1 MRGWGSSI
9 ALAVVGA
16 LVLWVGIAQFEGAYL
31 PETGVVAGKVA
42 RVVPIEG
49 RHAIMFDGRDESFVL
64 TTPNLPYPTVQ
75 ALYDAANVEVI
86 YDRRVYG
93 QATRAVV
100 GISVDGHTYFSP
112 STYQMFSGLLAL
124 VLLVPGAVLFGLGA
138 SALSRRGYGARHADV
153 FSDAFG
159 DAPTLAPR
167 EALIIPFPRRPLT
180 DG

>member
-1 MRGWGSSI
+1 MRGWGSSVVL
-9 ALAVVGA
+9 ALVGA

-31 PETGVVAGKVA
+31 PETHAVAGKVQ

-49 RHAIMFDGRDESFVL
+49 RHAIVFAGRDESFVL

-86 YDRRVYG
+86 YDARAYG
-93 QATRAVV
+93 QNMRVVV
-100 GISVDGHTYFSP
+100 GLSVDGHLYFSP

-124 VLLVPGAVLFGLGA
+124 VLLVPGALMFGLGA
-138 SALSRRGYGARHADV
+138 SALSRETRGAIVEDV
-153 FSDAFG
+153 FADMPDLS
-159 DAPTLAPR
+159 PP
-167 EALIIPFPRRPLT
+167 EAQIIPFPRRPLT

>member
-31 PETGVVAGKVA
+31 PETAVVAGKVQ
-42 RVVPIEG
+42 RVVPVEG
-49 RHAIMFDGRDESFVL
+49 RHAIVFQGRDESFVL

-75 ALYDAANVEVI
+75 ALYDAAQVEVV
-86 YDRRVYG
+86 YDTRTYAQGTRVI
-93 QATRAVV
+93 V
-100 GISVDGHTYFSP
+100 GLSVDGHAYFSP
-112 STYQMFSGLLAL
+112 STYQIFSGLLAL
-124 VLLVPGAVLFGLGA
+124 VLLVPGAVMFGLGA
-138 SALSRRGYGARHADV
+138 SALSRGARGETDV
-153 FSDAFG
+153 DAFLHEP
-159 DAPTLAPR
+159 DLAPR

>member
-31 PETGVVAGKVA
+31 PETDVVAGKVS

-49 RHAIMFDGRDESFVL
+49 RHAIVFAGRDESFVL

-75 ALYDAANVEVI
+75 ALYDAERVEVV
-86 YDRRVYG
+86 YDTRVYG

-100 GISVDGHTYFSP
+100 GLSVDGHTYFSP

-124 VLLVPGAVLFGLGA
+124 VLLVPGAVMFGLGA
-138 SALSRRGYGARHADV
+138 SALSRGAQGATDV
-153 FSDAFG
+153 DAFSDVPDF
-159 DAPTLAPR
+159 APR

>member
-31 PETGVVAGKVA
+31 PETGVVSGKVA

-49 RHAIMFDGRDESFVL
+49 RHAIMFGGRDESFVL

-86 YDRRVYG
+86 YDTRVYDR
-93 QATRAVV
+93 ATRAVV
-100 GISVDGHTYFSP
+100 GLSVDGHTYFSP

-124 VLLVPGAVLFGLGA
+124 VLLVPGAVMFGLGA
-138 SALSRRGYGARHADV
+138 SALSRGAQGAANADA
-153 FSDAFG
+153 FSDMP
-159 DAPTLAPR
+159 DLAPR

>member
-31 PETGVVAGKVA
+31 PETGMVAGKVA
-42 RVVPIEG
+42 RVVPVEG
-49 RHAIMFDGRDESFVL
+49 RHAIMFDGRSESFVL

-75 ALYDAANVEVI
+75 ALYDAAQVEVV
-86 YDRRVYG
+86 YDTRAYG
-93 QATRAVV
+93 QATRVVV
-100 GISVDGHTYFSP
+100 GLSVDGHTYFSP

-124 VLLVPGAVLFGLGA
+124 VLLVPGAVMFGLGA
-138 SALSRRGYGARHADV
+138 SALSRRADGAAEVDV
-153 FSDAFG
+153 FSDMP
-159 DAPTLAPR
+159 DLAPR